1 MGQGFYTYIIVFL
14 QMAALNGFV
23 LLKNTQLTRIKREK
37 TMPSESDRSSSER
50 RQEC

>member
-1 MGQGFYTYIIVFL
+1 MGPGVYTYVIVFL

-23 LLKNTQLTRIKREK
+23 LLKNTPLTRIKREK